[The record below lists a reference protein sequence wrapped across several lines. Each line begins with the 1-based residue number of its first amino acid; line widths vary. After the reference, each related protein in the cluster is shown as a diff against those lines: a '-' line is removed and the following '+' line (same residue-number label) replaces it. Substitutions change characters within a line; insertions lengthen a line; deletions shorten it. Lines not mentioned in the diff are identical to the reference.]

1 MGTRKRQKMRDINV
15 PCFQS
20 DINRCKTRQFLPAYK
35 LGTDPLLSAQTH
47 ILSKNEAL
55 NLHLGGADRD
65 KKVRSN
71 SVGKYQYMQM
81 LLWTNVFMCK
91 RPNRLMPSGQMSS
104 GQMSS
109 WANFFMGKCLY
120 GQMLSGK
127 MLLW

>member
-1 MGTRKRQKMRDINV
+1 MRDINV

-71 SVGKYQYMQM
+71 SVRSRQLYYTRR
-81 LLWTNVFMCK
+81 LSVYPLAVAHCK
-91 RPNRLMPSGQMSS
+91 AAAAAATPAAILRK
-104 GQMSS
+104 
-109 WANFFMGKCLY
+109 KCLPRL
-120 GQMLSGK
+120 GREICQ
-127 MLLW
+127 